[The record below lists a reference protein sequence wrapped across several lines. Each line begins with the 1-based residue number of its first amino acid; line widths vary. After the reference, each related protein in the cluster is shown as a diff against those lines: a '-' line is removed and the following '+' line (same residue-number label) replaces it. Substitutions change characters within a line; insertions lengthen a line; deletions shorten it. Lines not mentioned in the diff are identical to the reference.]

1 MSAVGEQFLINN
13 EFLLINR
20 NVAPSVFNDVIAVKQ
35 ILLSNKAKSVSD
47 AVKLVGISRS
57 AYYKYKDSVFVYNGN
72 DEKNIVTIHAVL
84 KDTAGAFSQI
94 ASLLYKIGANIL
106 TLNQS
111 LPIDGTASV
120 NITFRTDSVN
130 IDTDKILEQIK
141 KLPITISAKIV

>member
-1 MSAVGEQFLINN
+1 MINN
-13 EFLLINR
+13 EFLLINK
-20 NVAPSVFNDVIAVKQ
+20 NVVPSVFNDVIAVKQ

-47 AVKLVGISRS
+47 AVKQIGISRS

-72 DEKNIVTIHAVL
+72 DDKNIVTIYAVL
-84 KDTAGAFSQI
+84 KDTAGAFSQV

-120 NITFRTDSVN
+120 NMTFRTDSVN
-130 IDTDKILEQIK
+130 IDTDQILEQIK
-141 KLPITISAKIV
+141 KLPITISARIV

>member
-1 MSAVGEQFLINN
+1 MSTVGEQILINN

-47 AVKLVGISRS
+47 AVKQVGISRS

-72 DEKNIVTIHAVL
+72 DEKNIVTIYAVL

-130 IDTDKILEQIK
+130 IDTEKILHQIK